1 MAKQFVQGVI
11 LVDGFFGE
19 SNKKNVKDFVKL
31 FAETYDE
38 KPGFIEAI
46 AYDTAMMLFQL
57 IGRDDI
63 RSRSELQNKLKT
75 LRDFEG
81 VTGLTSFDN
90 KGNARKQLHLLKI
103 EGDKFVEL
111 EAETF

>member
-1 MAKQFVQGVI
+1 MAKQFVQGAI

-19 SNKKNVKDFVKL
+19 SNKKKVKDFVKL

-38 KPGFIEAI
+38 KPEFIEAV
-46 AYDTAMMLFQL
+46 AYDTATMLFQL

-63 RSRSELQNKLKT
+63 RSRSELQNKIKN

-90 KGNARKQLHLLKI
+90 KGNVRKQLHLLKI
-103 EGDKFVEL
+103 ESDKFVEL